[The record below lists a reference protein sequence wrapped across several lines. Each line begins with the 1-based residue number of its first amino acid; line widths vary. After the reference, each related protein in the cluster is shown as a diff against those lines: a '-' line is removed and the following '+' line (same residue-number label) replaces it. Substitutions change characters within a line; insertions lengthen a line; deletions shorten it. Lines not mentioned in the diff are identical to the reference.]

1 MLFYKKS
8 NKNIKFISKNTKKDF
23 SMNVDEQQMS
33 MAISN
38 LIQNSIESIN
48 EYKNKNKELVGK
60 IKLSIY
66 FKKNYV
72 YVKIEDN
79 GRGLPKNFPKNRI
92 LEPYITTKKNGTGL
106 GLAIVL
112 RIIEEHNGNFYI
124 EDNKT
129 GVFALIE
136 LPKK

>member
-1 MLFYKKS
+1 
-8 NKNIKFISKNTKKDF
+8 
-23 SMNVDEQQMS
+23 MNVDDLQMS

-48 EYKNKNKELVGK
+48 EYKNKNQKLIGK

-72 YVKIEDN
+72 YIKIEDN
-79 GRGLPKNFPKNRI
+79 GGGLPKNFSKNKI
-92 LEPYITTKKNGTGL
+92 LEPYITTKKSGTGL

-124 EDNKT
+124 EDNKVGT
-129 GVFALIE
+129 SALIE
-136 LPKK
+136 LPRKH